1 MEVALLVAGLLA
13 IVIVLYMFL
22 SVPGKRA
29 STKVK
34 CLIFSVLVAL
44 MTALWCAV
52 YGPDFWVM
60 VQAAV
65 IIVVAADVGLLSSS
79 NN

>member
-44 MTALWCAV
+44 MTALWSAV

-65 IIVVAADVGLLSSS
+65 IIVVAAAVGLLSSL

>member
-65 IIVVAADVGLLSSS
+65 IIVVRFTPGSP
-79 NN
+79 